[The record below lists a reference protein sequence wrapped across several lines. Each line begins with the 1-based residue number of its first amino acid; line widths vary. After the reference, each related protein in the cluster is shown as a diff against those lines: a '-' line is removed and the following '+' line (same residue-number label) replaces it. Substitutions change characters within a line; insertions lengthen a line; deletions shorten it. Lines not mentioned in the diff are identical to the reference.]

1 MIQLE
6 FSKKPGR
13 EGRTR
18 YRYVIDIE
26 KDGKESTFISDDLQS
41 GAGGGSLLEGFQSLL
56 SFLSAAGESFRY
68 AERRGKD
75 GMEGE
80 NSNLFERELTEWA
93 AQNSDEI
100 EMARMELEE
109 AAAIEE

>member
-1 MIQLE
+1 
-6 FSKKPGR
+6 
-13 EGRTR
+13 
-18 YRYVIDIE
+18 
-26 KDGKESTFISDDLQS
+26 
-41 GAGGGSLLEGFQSLL
+41 
-56 SFLSAAGESFRY
+56 
-68 AERRGKD
+68 
-75 GMEGE
+75 MEGE